1 MSLGVILKDNP
12 LTSAI
17 PTARDSMPS
26 AYSPGRG
33 AAFPGQLLSVL
44 TCQSHERYTER
55 GQGPLQ
61 DPSSRDEGLCTGE
74 SIGTGADPHVD
85 SLLLGKSLFVSDEK
99 RHRVVTKWKAS
110 LH

>member
-1 MSLGVILKDNP
+1 MP
-12 LTSAI
+12 L
-17 PTARDSMPS
+17 
-26 AYSPGRG
+26 AYSLGRG
-33 AAFPGQLLSVL
+33 AAFPGQLLSIL
-44 TCQSHERYTER
+44 TCQSHECYTER
-55 GQGPLQ
+55 GQGALH
-61 DPSSRDEGLCTGE
+61 DPSSRDEGLRTGE